1 MHERCSP
8 LPVSRSTTCPG
19 EPISRLFSDGR
30 KRRSSEEKL
39 DPSSAAEQQSDQQGE
54 QVDDQELQTE
64 DQAWRSGAGI

>member
-1 MHERCSP
+1 MNAAVHFLSAGP
-8 LPVSRSTTCPG
+8 PPAW

-30 KRRSSEEKL
+30 KRRSSKEKL